1 MDETIFDNEFIRKT
15 LAKDVKYVGQVG
27 QNVGQDA
34 SSCVCGWFD
43 DSVPPATCL
52 VRIPCKNLTPTT
64 DEMITSWLGMCRQ
77 GTYNTRAELFD
88 FMHILQTAEYDMSVL
103 ATCDDLVPS
112 VVWGLLDTREQEQWY
127 QNTLTHDPRADPK
140 HLAVYGPAGL
150 RLGLLSQDADS
161 MASYVR
167 QHNLIR
173 KHPDHL
179 PINYGLRHTIAQ
191 PVCKSS
197 LTSFLKPD
205 LSEYFSDVFF
215 PMAHSVSAAPF
226 HAYCSTWAL
235 SLIHI

>member
-1 MDETIFDNEFIRKT
+1 M
-15 LAKDVKYVGQVG
+15 
-27 QNVGQDA
+27 
-34 SSCVCGWFD
+34 
-43 DSVPPATCL
+43 
-52 VRIPCKNLTPTT
+52 
-64 DEMITSWLGMCRQ
+64 
-77 GTYNTRAELFD
+77 
-88 FMHILQTAEYDMSVL
+88 
-103 ATCDDLVPS
+103 
-112 VVWGLLDTREQEQWY
+112 WGLLDTREQEQWY

-179 PINYGLRHTIAQ
+179 PINYGLSHTIAQ

-235 SLIHI
+235 ERAIEKVLLQLLEDATQTEEKERLEELALQQNETVHVW